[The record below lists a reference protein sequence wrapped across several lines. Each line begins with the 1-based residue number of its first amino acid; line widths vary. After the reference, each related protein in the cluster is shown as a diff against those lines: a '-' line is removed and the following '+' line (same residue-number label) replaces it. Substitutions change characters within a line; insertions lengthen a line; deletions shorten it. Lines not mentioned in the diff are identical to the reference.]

1 MLLRDMKKRIRF
13 LIGGFV
19 LLFSLM
25 AVGARAQ
32 SAFQSIGFSVLG
44 EYETVTN
51 GATADP
57 PFTNLNFHLIL
68 ITSINVAKAI
78 AVDKFGHPGW
88 TNWAG
93 ALLLR
98 RVNLV
103 TGEERIYLDNTNEQV
118 DVSDYFTNTY
128 LSNFS
133 ADVGAAFPAAT
144 NNFTTNNPNPLE
156 PIYSGGSNNHR
167 AVAGLHFISLN
178 TTNLKMNL
186 VGASFGGLGLGIGV
200 LNKFSGEVHGTNYDG
215 EVPNDV
221 MQVVGTFTWT
231 PDTNIF
237 DIRASTNAF
246 YSGPA
251 HGTVTT
257 RLPYFSPKALPP

>member
-1 MLLRDMKKRIRF
+1 MKKRIRF
-13 LIGGFV
+13 LISGIV
-19 LLFSLM
+19 LLCGLM
-25 AVGARAQ
+25 ATGARAQ

-51 GATADP
+51 DVSVVP
-57 PFTNLNFHLIL
+57 PVTNQYFHLVVF
-68 ITSINVAKAI
+68 TTPNVVKAI
-78 AVDKFGHPGW
+78 AVDKFGYPRW
-88 TNWAG
+88 TNWAN

-103 TGEERIYLDNTNEQV
+103 SGEESIYLDNTNLQV

-128 LSNFS
+128 LTNFS
-133 ADVGAAFPAAT
+133 AGVGAAFPAAT
-144 NNFTTNNPNPLE
+144 NNFTANNPDPLQM
-156 PIYSGGSNNHR
+156 IHSGSPPMYR
-167 AVAGLHFISLN
+167 AAAGLHFISLT

-186 VGASFGGLGLGIGV
+186 LGASFGGLGLGIGV
-200 LNKFSGEVHGTNYDG
+200 LNRFSGDVDGTNYSG

-221 MQVVGTFTWT
+221 IQVVGSFSWT
-231 PDTNIF
+231 PNTNIF
-237 DIRASTNAF
+237 DIMAGTNTF

-257 RLPYFSPKALPP
+257 RVPVFSRKALPP